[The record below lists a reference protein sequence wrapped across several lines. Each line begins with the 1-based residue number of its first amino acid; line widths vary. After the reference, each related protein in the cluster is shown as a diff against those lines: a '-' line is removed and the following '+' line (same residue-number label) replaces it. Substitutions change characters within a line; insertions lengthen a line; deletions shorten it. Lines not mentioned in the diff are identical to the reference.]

1 MSCGVGHSYGLDPK
15 LLWLWSRLEATT
27 LIGALAWEPSYAT
40 SVALKIKQTNK
51 QKNPSVVLAQKQT
64 QINGIE

>member
-51 QKNPSVVLAQKQT
+51 QTKKPQR
-64 QINGIE
+64 GIGTKTDTYQ